1 MDTSIASEVSV
12 ACIRAGSGLDLDSD
26 CPIYLPFNIGSD
38 YRSMAQEKKTLS
50 EGQNIR
56 RVAIFYH
63 PRLPAA
69 RTLAE
74 DLLDILSKSGVKGW
88 YRSAWDEE
96 TTSDDVG
103 DRDLLISVGGD
114 GTMLRVSHL
123 ALPCGIP
130 VLGVNMGRVGFMN
143 ELNPEEARTDL
154 PRLMAD
160 GGRIE
165 HRATLQAE
173 IVPPDTFSGIE
184 GDGRRTYF
192 ALNDVVVARGR
203 VARVIRIE
211 ARIDGDLFT
220 TYKGDGVIIA
230 TATGSTSYSM
240 AAGGPILNPLTDEFV
255 LNPIDSHLTISNA
268 LVLPPSSKVE
278 LTVSTDHEVI
288 MSVDGQIEADL
299 EDGYTVSATINSN
312 MAKFLR
318 FQPPGR
324 FYSTVTERLTRME

>member
-1 MDTSIASEVSV
+1 MSE
-12 ACIRAGSGLDLDSD
+12 
-26 CPIYLPFNIGSD
+26 
-38 YRSMAQEKKTLS
+38 E
-50 EGQNIR
+50 QNIR
-56 RVAIFYH
+56 RVAVFYH

-69 RTLAE
+69 RKLAE
-74 DLLDILSKSGVKGW
+74 DLLATLYESGIQGW
-88 YRSAWDEE
+88 HRSAWDEN
-96 TTSDDVG
+96 TTSEDVR

-123 ALPCGIP
+123 ALSREIP
-130 VLGVNMGRVGFMN
+130 VLGVNMGKVGFMN
-143 ELNPEEARTDL
+143 ELNPEEAQKDL
-154 PRLMAD
+154 PGLLAE

-165 HRATLQAE
+165 RRATLQAE
-173 IVPPDTFSGIE
+173 IIPPTPPSGVE

-299 EDGYTVSATINSN
+299 EDGYTVSATISSN
-312 MAKFLR
+312 MARFLR

>member
-1 MDTSIASEVSV
+1 MSE
-12 ACIRAGSGLDLDSD
+12 
-26 CPIYLPFNIGSD
+26 
-38 YRSMAQEKKTLS
+38 E
-50 EGQNIR
+50 QNIR
-56 RVAIFYH
+56 RVAVFYH

-69 RTLAE
+69 RALAD
-74 DLLDILSKSGVKGW
+74 DLLDILAKISVKGW
-88 YRSAWDEE
+88 TRSAWDEE
-96 TTSDDVG
+96 ITSESVG

-123 ALPCGIP
+123 ALPSGIP

-143 ELNPEEARTDL
+143 ELNPEEARDDL
-154 PRLMAD
+154 PGLLAE

-165 HRATLQAE
+165 RRATLQAE
-173 IVPPDTFSGIE
+173 IVPPPTSAGGE
-184 GDGRRTYF
+184 GSGRRTYF

-220 TYKGDGVIIA
+220 VYKGDGVIIA

-268 LVLPPSSKVE
+268 LVLPPTSRIE

-299 EDGYTVSATINSN
+299 EDGYTVSATISPN
-312 MAKFLR
+312 AARFLR

>member
-1 MDTSIASEVSV
+1 MD
-12 ACIRAGSGLDLDSD
+12 SGCAL
-26 CPIYLPFNIGSD
+26 YLRLQQGTFPQARDPREAN
-38 YRSMAQEKKTLS
+38 LS
-50 EGQNIR
+50 EEQNIR
-56 RVAIFYH
+56 RVAVFYH

-69 RTLAE
+69 RVLAD
-74 DLLDILSKSGVKGW
+74 DLLDILGKTGVGGW
-88 YRSAWDEE
+88 ARSAWDEE
-96 TTSDDVG
+96 ITSDSVG

-123 ALPCGIP
+123 ALPSEIP
-130 VLGVNMGRVGFMN
+130 VLGINMGKVGFMN
-143 ELNPEEARTDL
+143 ELNPAEALQDL
-154 PRLMAD
+154 PRLLAD

-165 HRATLQAE
+165 RRATLQAE
-173 IVPPDTFSGIE
+173 VVPPASPADGE
-184 GDGRRTYF
+184 GTGRRSYF

-220 TYKGDGVIIA
+220 VYKGDGVIIA

-255 LNPIDSHLTISNA
+255 LNPVTSHLTISNA
-268 LVLPPSSKVE
+268 LVLPPTSVID

-299 EDGYTVSATINSN
+299 EDGYTVSATISPNS
-312 MAKFLR
+312 ARFLR

>member
-1 MDTSIASEVSV
+1 MD
-12 ACIRAGSGLDLDSD
+12 SGCVL
-26 CPIYLPFNIGSD
+26 YLRLQQHTFPQARDPREAN
-38 YRSMAQEKKTLS
+38 LS
-50 EGQNIR
+50 EEQNIR
-56 RVAIFYH
+56 RVAVFYH

-69 RTLAE
+69 RVLAD
-74 DLLDILSKSGVKGW
+74 DLLDILGKTGVRGW
-88 YRSAWDEE
+88 ARSAWDEE
-96 TTSDDVG
+96 ITSDSVG

-123 ALPCGIP
+123 ALPSGTP
-130 VLGVNMGRVGFMN
+130 VLGINMGKVGFMN
-143 ELNPEEARTDL
+143 ELNPAEALQDL
-154 PRLMAD
+154 PRLLAD

-165 HRATLQAE
+165 RRATLQAE
-173 IVPPDTFSGIE
+173 VVPPATTANGE
-184 GDGRRTYF
+184 GTGHRTYF

-220 TYKGDGVIIA
+220 VYKGDGVIIA

-255 LNPIDSHLTISNA
+255 LNPVTSHLTISNA
-268 LVLPPSSKVE
+268 LVLPPTSVID

-299 EDGYTVSATINSN
+299 EDGYTVSATISPNS
-312 MAKFLR
+312 ARFLR

>member
-1 MDTSIASEVSV
+1 MT
-12 ACIRAGSGLDLDSD
+12 
-26 CPIYLPFNIGSD
+26 
-38 YRSMAQEKKTLS
+38 

-56 RVAIFYH
+56 RVAVFYH
-63 PRLPAA
+63 PRLTEA
-69 RTLAE
+69 RALADE
-74 DLLDILSKSGVKGW
+74 LLDILAKTGFKGW
-88 YRSAWDEE
+88 ARSAWDEE
-96 TTSDDVG
+96 TTSDNVD
-103 DRDLLISVGGD
+103 DRDLLISIGGD

-123 ALPCGIP
+123 ALPSGIP

-143 ELNPEEARTDL
+143 EINPEEARQDL
-154 PRLMAD
+154 PRLLTA

-165 HRATLQAE
+165 RRATLQAE
-173 IVPPDTFSGIE
+173 IVPPAESGNGE

-220 TYKGDGVIIA
+220 VYKGDGVIIA

-255 LNPIDSHLTISNA
+255 LNPVTSHLTISNA
-268 LVLPPSSKVE
+268 LVLPPSSVID

-288 MSVDGQIEADL
+288 MSIDGQIEADL
-299 EDGYTVSATINSN
+299 RDGYTVSATISPN
-312 MAKFLR
+312 AARFLR

>member
-1 MDTSIASEVSV
+1 MDSSCA
-12 ACIRAGSGLDLDSD
+12 L
-26 CPIYLPFNIGSD
+26 YLPLQPRTFSQARDPREND
-38 YRSMAQEKKTLS
+38 LS
-50 EGQNIR
+50 EEQNIR
-56 RVAIFYH
+56 RISVFYH

-69 RTLAE
+69 RVLAD
-74 DLLDILSKSGVKGW
+74 DLLDILAKTGVKGW
-88 YRSAWDEE
+88 ARSAWDEE
-96 TTSDDVG
+96 ITSASVG

-123 ALPCGIP
+123 GLPSGIP
-130 VLGVNMGRVGFMN
+130 VLGINMGKVGFMN
-143 ELNPEEARTDL
+143 ELNPAEALQDL
-154 PRLMAD
+154 PRLLAD

-165 HRATLQAE
+165 RRATLQAE
-173 IVPPDTFSGIE
+173 VVPPSTTADGE
-184 GDGRRTYF
+184 GMGRRTYF

-220 TYKGDGVIIA
+220 VYKGDGVIIA

-240 AAGGPILNPLTDEFV
+240 AAGGPILNPLADEFV
-255 LNPIDSHLTISNA
+255 LNPVTSHLTISNA
-268 LVLPPSSKVE
+268 LVLPPTSVID

-299 EDGYTVSATINSN
+299 EDGYTVSATISPNS
-312 MAKFLR
+312 ARFLR

>member
-1 MDTSIASEVSV
+1 MS
-12 ACIRAGSGLDLDSD
+12 
-26 CPIYLPFNIGSD
+26 
-38 YRSMAQEKKTLS
+38 
-50 EGQNIR
+50 
-56 RVAIFYH
+56 RVAVFYH
-63 PRLPAA
+63 PRLPEA
-69 RTLAE
+69 RALAE
-74 DLLDILSKSGVKGW
+74 DLLDTLSRSGFEGW
-88 YRSAWDEE
+88 HRSAWDEG

-103 DRDLLISVGGD
+103 DRELLISVGGD

-130 VLGVNMGRVGFMN
+130 VLGVNMGHVGFMN
-143 ELNPEEARTDL
+143 ELNPEQARNDL
-154 PRLMAD
+154 PRLIAE

-165 HRATLQAE
+165 RRATLQAE
-173 IVPPDTFSGIE
+173 ITPPNTVSGAE
-184 GDGRRTYF
+184 GDGRRTHF

-268 LVLPPSSKVE
+268 LVLPPTSRVE
-278 LTVSTDHEVI
+278 LTVSSDHEVI

-299 EDGYTVSATINSN
+299 QDGYAVSATISSN

-324 FYSTVTERLTRME
+324 FYSTVTERLTRMD